1 MELELESLR
10 KELVDELL
18 EYLRNGSADCDLFG
32 GVKQS
37 FCAEAISPM
46 LSRLLVGEGTT
57 DVEVG
62 LSGETWLVSVTI
74 ELIAVPQQGQALR
87 IPAEY
92 SRPGP
97 QNMKIQVL
105 SPNPAIPSQE

>member
-1 MELELESLR
+1 MPSLMELELESLR

-62 LSGETWLVSVTI
+62 LSERHDWY
-74 ELIAVPQQGQALR
+74 Q
-87 IPAEY
+87 
-92 SRPGP
+92 
-97 QNMKIQVL
+97 
-105 SPNPAIPSQE
+105 